1 MEKWAGD
8 RDWITYVDSTSK
20 FDRHD
25 PSMYKDNTHPKMN
38 IIKFLLMSY

>member
-25 PSMYKDNTHPKMN
+25 PSMYKDNTHPKN
-38 IIKFLLMSY
+38 EYYQILLMSY